1 MGCSLPGSSVHW
13 ILQARILDWV
23 ALSSCR
29 GSSRPRDQ
37 TDISCGSWVAGRSF
51 TTEPPRKPSKPKA
64 LNMLILLHHHISYL
78 QDEPGSLFRTRVGS
92 PCPRHP
98 PGALAPVP
106 ADVQHQS
113 GDLRSIESIW
123 HSTCHSWCSTPAGVR
138 AGVPHTR
145 ERELAFH
152 TRGSESWPSTPAGV
166 RAEAGAAAAPC
177 CPGLWGP
184 ILHADPR
191 QVTDSSSW
199 VSPFKD
205 LLSKDHRD

>member
-1 MGCSLPGSSVHW
+1 MRHYKGSPPGSSVHW

-138 AGVPHTR
+138 A
-145 ERELAFH
+145 
-152 TRGSESWPSTPAGV
+152 
-166 RAEAGAAAAPC
+166 EAGAAAAPC